1 MQTKLERLETV
12 DLLNILR
19 KRGYWIMKATD
30 EIIATRTIYKTRY
43 PRFHLKISRQSKSG
57 TRTLEIHID
66 WERPKHSKF
75 WGKCSTAEGETIKK
89 ELRLLAEE
97 LRSLTGLSEE

>member
-1 MQTKLERLETV
+1 
-12 DLLNILR
+12 
-19 KRGYWIMKATD
+19 MKATD
-30 EIIATRTIYKTRY
+30 EIIATRSIYKTRY
-43 PRFHLKISRQSKSG
+43 PRFHLKISDQGKSG

-75 WGKCSTAEGETIKK
+75 WGKCSTAEGEAIKK

-97 LRSLTGLSEE
+97 LRLLTGLPGE